1 MEEKKWRNTTGEGQ
15 SETVEGAVG
24 EKGGKALPEESWARI
39 LTACAQPHTV
49 RACLMLDSS
58 WSSMC
63 FLKEGWK
70 L

>member
-1 MEEKKWRNTTGEGQ
+1 MEERRNGETWLEKDGVKLWKGQ
-15 SETVEGAVG
+15 VEREA
-24 EKGGKALPEESWARI
+24 PEVSWDRT

-49 RACLMLDSS
+49 MACLMLDSS

-63 FLKEGWK
+63 FLKEGQK